1 MKHRRRA
8 PARIFHRAPARV
20 LATLATGSLATLA
33 TGPLATLATGAAML
47 FGAHGL
53 HAQTRPLTGSVSDAT
68 NGQPIS
74 GAAVAV
80 SGSAQSTFT
89 NEDGNFSVS
98 VAPGEAVLEITMLG
112 YQPATVA
119 VSEGIDN
126 ISVLL
131 QVDVLNLDEVVVT
144 GQATGISRRNL
155 ANAVS
160 SVSARELDR
169 VPAASVEQAL
179 RGKVAGANI
188 QSNSG
193 APGGGMQL
201 QLRGVSTILGNHRP
215 LYVVDGVIVS
225 DETIPSGVHTV
236 TVSSSNPVRGGS
248 QDNSANRISDLN
260 PYDIESIEVLKG
272 ASAAAIYG
280 SKANNGVIIIRTKR
294 GRVGAP
300 RFNVTQRFGFSQLA
314 NKLGLREFTSME
326 EAVEFFGPQAENHWA
341 PGKFFDHEELLAGR
355 TPLSYETAAS
365 VSGGTEDTRYYA
377 SGLVKHDGGII
388 DNTFYNKESIKL
400 NIDQTLGDKV
410 SFSLNTNAVH
420 TLAGRGITNND
431 NRSISYYMTLPSTP
445 SFVDLR
451 ALCSD
456 GSRQVDIDDCPDG
469 QGAYPRNPFAA
480 SNILETASLVRNNE
494 EVWRFVGSGNL
505 TVDAISSGAH
515 SLRLST
521 TGGIDFFNQ
530 KNALFSPPESQFEP
544 NDGLPGTSVLG
555 SGYSQY
561 LNVNANVVYTYS
573 SDAIQSTT
581 SFGTQYETRDL
592 DVSSTIAKNL
602 IGGLQNIDRGTATEV
617 RQDRARSVDFGIF
630 AQEEALLFD
639 ERVLL
644 TAGVRADR
652 SSNNSHTNE
661 FHFYPKLAAS
671 FRLPVG
677 RAGVEEIKFRGA
689 WGQSGNQPVYGQKF
703 TEYEGRNI
711 DGLPALRV
719 EGATAAPD
727 LRPER
732 QSEIEGGFD
741 ATLLDDRAT
750 VEFTYFNKTIRDVIL
765 ERSLAPSTGFNE
777 AIFNGGEINAWGIE
791 TALTVV
797 PYFTQELQWTARAT
811 FGMDRSMVTSL
822 PVPRFTIQGF
832 GYFYGTTVAEE
843 GRSLT
848 WLWGNGPD
856 PETGEV
862 AVRPIA
868 DSNADFRLGFSND
881 LSFGR
886 FNVFGTA
893 DWQKGGTVN
902 NLTRFLFDLTRNTED
917 CNETIDGESVC
928 VRRNREFP
936 NNTGTYFQDASFV
949 KLRELT
955 VSYEL
960 PDELVAGIWSGAR
973 SIRFN
978 VSGRNLLTFTDYP
991 GLDPEV
997 SNFGSEAVGR
1007 GQDVAPFPPSRS
1019 FWFSV
1024 DVAF

>member
-1 MKHRRRA
+1 MKQRHEGRA
-8 PARIFHRAPARV
+8 FV
-20 LATLATGSLATLA
+20 LATLAVGWAW
-33 TGPLATLATGAAML
+33 AML
-47 FGAHGL
+47 CGAPDPAG
-53 HAQTRPLTGSVSDAT
+53 AQTRVVTGSVSDAT
-68 NGQPIS
+68 TGQPVS

-80 SGSAQSTFT
+80 AGTALGAFT
-89 NEDGNFSVS
+89 NDDGNFSVA
-98 VAPGEAVLEITMLG
+98 VAPGEVALEVTMLG
-112 YQPATVA
+112 YQPAAVA
-119 VSEGIDN
+119 VPAGVDN
-126 ISVLL
+126 VDVALRM
-131 QVDVLNLDEVVVT
+131 DVLNLDEVVVT
-144 GQATGISRRNL
+144 GQATGVSRRNL

-201 QLRGVSTILGNHRP
+201 QLRGVSTILGSHRP

-225 DETIPSGVHTV
+225 DQTIPSGVHTV
-236 TVSSSNPVRGGS
+236 TVSSSNPIRGGS

-260 PYDIESIEVLKG
+260 PYDIESIEILKG

-280 SKANNGVIIIRTKR
+280 SKANNGVIVIRTKR

-300 RFNVTQRFGFSQLA
+300 RFNVTQRFGFFQLA

-326 EAVEFFGPQAENHWA
+326 EAVEFFGPQAADHWE

-388 DNTFYNKESIKL
+388 DNTFYNKESLKL

-451 ALCSD
+451 AVCGN
-456 GSRQVDIDDCPDG
+456 GSRQADVDDCPDG
-469 QGAYPRNPFAA
+469 QGSYPRNPFAA

-505 TVDAISSGAH
+505 TFDAISSGAH
-515 SLRLST
+515 TLRLST

-530 KNALFSPPESQFEP
+530 KNALFSPPETQFEP
-544 NDGLPGTSVLG
+544 NDGLSGTSVLG

-561 LNVNANVVYTYS
+561 LNVNANAVYTYD
-573 SDAIQSTT
+573 SDAFHSTT
-581 SFGTQYETRDL
+581 SFGTQYEIRDL

-617 RQDRARSVDFGIF
+617 RQNRARSVDFGVF
-630 AQEEALLFD
+630 AQEEVLLLD

-652 SSNNSHTNE
+652 SSNNSNTDE
-661 FHFYPKLAAS
+661 YHFYPKLAAS
-671 FRLPVG
+671 FRWPVG
-677 RAGVEEIKFRGA
+677 RAGLEEIKFRGA

-711 DGLPALRV
+711 AGLPALRV
-719 EGATAAPD
+719 VGTTAALD

-732 QSEIEGGFD
+732 QTEIEGGFD
-741 ATLLDDRAT
+741 ATLADDRAT

-765 ERSLAPSTGFNE
+765 ERSLAPSTGFDE
-777 AIFNGGEINAWGIE
+777 AIFNGGEINTWGVE
-791 TALTVV
+791 AALTAV
-797 PYFTQELQWTARAT
+797 PYFTRDLQWTARAT
-811 FGMDRSMVTSL
+811 FGMNRSKVVSL

-862 AVRPIA
+862 AVRPIS
-868 DSNADFRLGFSND
+868 DSNADFRVGVSND
-881 LSFGR
+881 LRYGQ
-886 FNVFGTA
+886 FNVFGSL

-917 CNETIDGESVC
+917 CNNLVDGESVC
-928 VRRNREFP
+928 VKRNREFP

-955 VSYEL
+955 VSYEV
-960 PDELVAGIWSGAR
+960 PPAMTARIWRGAR
-973 SIRFN
+973 SIRLN

-1019 FWFSV
+1019 WWFSV

>member
-1 MKHRRRA
+1 MKLRN
-8 PARIFHRAPARV
+8 V
-20 LATLATGSLATLA
+20 LLA
-33 TGPLATLATGAAML
+33 
-47 FGAHGL
+47 GL
-53 HAQTRPLTGSVSDAT
+53 TALLGVGEVHAQTRVLTGSVTDAT
-68 NGQPIS
+68 SGQPIS

-80 SGSAQSTFT
+80 AGSALGTFT
-89 NEDGNFSVS
+89 AEDGNFAVTVS
-98 VAPGEAVLEITMLG
+98 AGEVALDISMLG
-112 YQPATVA
+112 YQPSSVTVPA
-119 VSEGIDN
+119 GTNN
-126 ISVLL
+126 ISVTLR
-131 QVDVLNLDEVVVT
+131 VDVLNLDEIVVT

-160 SVSARELDR
+160 TVSARDLER

-201 QLRGVSTILGNHRP
+201 QLRGVSTILGNHTP

-248 QDNSANRISDLN
+248 QDNSANRIADLN
-260 PYDIESIEVLKG
+260 PYDIESIEILKG

-280 SKANNGVIIIRTKR
+280 SKANNGVVIIRTKR

-300 RFNVTQRFGFSQLA
+300 QFNVTQRFGFSQLS

-326 EAVEFFGPQAENHWA
+326 EAVEFFGPQARDHWQA
-341 PGKFFDHEELLAGR
+341 GRFFDHEELLAGHS
-355 TPLSYETAAS
+355 PPSYETSAS

-388 DNTFYNKESIKL
+388 DNTFYNKEALKL
-400 NIDQTLGDKV
+400 NIDQTLGERV
-410 SFSLNTNAVH
+410 SFSLNTNAIH

-451 ALCSD
+451 AVCAD
-456 GSRQVDIDDCPDG
+456 GSRQADIDNCPSG
-469 QGAYPRNPFAA
+469 TGTYPRNPFAS
-480 SNILETASLVRNNE
+480 SNILETASLVQNNE

-505 TVDAISSGAH
+505 TFDAITSSRH
-515 SLRLST
+515 TLRLSA
-521 TGGIDFFNQ
+521 TGGIDFYNQ
-530 KNALFSPPESQFEP
+530 KNELYSPPESQFEP

-555 SGYSQY
+555 SAYSQY
-561 LNVNANVVYTYS
+561 MNGNLNAVYTLNGNSY
-573 SDAIQSTT
+573 QSTT
-581 SFGTQYETRDL
+581 SFGTQYEIRDL
-592 DVSSTIAKNL
+592 DASSTIAKNL

-617 RQDRARSVDFGIF
+617 RQNRQRSVDFGIF
-630 AQEEALLFD
+630 AQEELLLMD
-639 ERVLL
+639 ETLLL
-644 TAGVRADR
+644 TAGARVDR
-652 SSNNSHTNE
+652 SSNNSDTDA

-671 FRLPVG
+671 YRIPVDQG
-677 RAGVEEIKFRGA
+677 ALSEVKFRGA

-711 DGLPALRV
+711 GGLPALRV
-719 EGATAAPD
+719 EGTTAS
-727 LRPER
+727 LNLSPER
-732 QSEIEGGFD
+732 QTEIEGGID
-741 ATLLDDRAT
+741 ATLFDDRAT
-750 VEFTYFNKTIRDVIL
+750 VEFTYFNKNISNVIL
-765 ERSLAPSTGFNE
+765 ERSLAPSTGFDE
-777 AIFNGGEINAWGIE
+777 SIFNGGEFRVWGLE
-791 TALTVV
+791 TAITVV
-797 PYFTQELQWTARAT
+797 PVYNRDLQWTARGT
-811 FGMDRSMVTSL
+811 FGMDRSEVVSL
-822 PVPRFTIQGF
+822 PVPRFTVQGF
-832 GYFYGTTVAEE
+832 GYFYGTTAVEE

-848 WLWGNGPD
+848 LLWGNGPN

-862 AVRPIA
+862 GVGPLA
-868 DSNADFRLGFSND
+868 DANPDFRVGFSND
-881 LSFGR
+881 IR
-886 FNVFGTA
+886 FRQFNIYGTL
-893 DWQKGGTVN
+893 DWQKGGTAN
-902 NLTRFLFDLTRNTED
+902 NLTQFLFDLTRNTED
-917 CNETIDGESVC
+917 CNNLVGGESVC
-928 VRRNREFP
+928 VQRNREFP

-955 VSYEL
+955 VSYDL
-960 PDELVAGIWSGAR
+960 SPDMVSGIWSGAR
-973 SIRFN
+973 YIRLN
-978 VSGRNLLTFTDYP
+978 MSGRNLLTFTDYA

-1024 DVAF
+1024 DVGF

>member
-1 MKHRRRA
+1 MKDRHEGRA
-8 PARIFHRAPARV
+8 VVF
-20 LATLATGSLATLA
+20 
-33 TGPLATLATGAAML
+33 GAIAAGWAWVML
-47 FGAHGL
+47 CGAHGL
-53 HAQTRPLTGSVSDAT
+53 TAQTRTLTGSVSDAT
-68 NGQPIS
+68 TGQPVS

-80 SGSAQSTFT
+80 SGTALGAFT
-89 NEDGNFSVS
+89 NEDGNFAIA
-98 VAPGEAVLEITMLG
+98 VAPGEVALEVTMLG
-112 YQPATVA
+112 YQPATVTVPA
-119 VSEGIDN
+119 GTNNVN
-126 ISVLL
+126 VALRM
-131 QVDVLNLDEVVVT
+131 DVLNLDEVVVT
-144 GQATGISRRNL
+144 GQATGVSRRNL

-160 SVSARELDR
+160 SVSAREIDR
-169 VPAASVEQAL
+169 VPAASVEEAL

-225 DETIPSGVHTV
+225 DQTIPSGVHTV
-236 TVSSSNPVRGGS
+236 TVSSSNPTRGGS

-280 SKANNGVIIIRTKR
+280 SKANNGVIVIRTKR

-300 RFNVTQRFGFSQLA
+300 RFNVTQRFGFFQLA

-326 EAVEFFGPQAENHWA
+326 EAVEFFGPQAADHWEA
-341 PGKFFDHEELLAGR
+341 GKYFDHEELLAGR

-420 TLAGRGITNND
+420 TLAGRGLTNND

-451 ALCSD
+451 AICGD
-456 GSRQVDIDDCPDG
+456 GSRQADVDDCPSG
-469 QGAYPRNPFAA
+469 QGSYPRNPFAA

-505 TVDAISSGAH
+505 TFDAISSGAH
-515 SLRLST
+515 TLRLSA
-521 TGGIDFFNQ
+521 TGGVDFFNQ
-530 KNALFSPPESQFEP
+530 KNALFSPPETQYEP
-544 NDGLPGTSVLG
+544 NDGLAGTSVLG

-561 LNVNANVVYTYS
+561 LNVNANAVYTYE
-573 SDAIQSTT
+573 SDAFHSTT

-617 RQDRARSVDFGIF
+617 RQNRARSVDFGVF
-630 AQEEALLFD
+630 AQEEVLLLD

-652 SSNNSHTNE
+652 SSNNSNTDE
-661 FHFYPKLAAS
+661 YHFYPKLAAS
-671 FRLPVG
+671 FRWPLG
-677 RAGVEEIKFRGA
+677 RAGIEEIKFRGA

-711 DGLPALRV
+711 AGLPALRV
-719 EGATAAPD
+719 VGTTAALD

-732 QSEIEGGFD
+732 QTEIEGGFD
-741 ATLLDDRAT
+741 ATLADDRAT
-750 VEFTYFNKTIRDVIL
+750 VEFTYYNKTIRDVIL

-777 AIFNGGEINAWGIE
+777 AIFNGGEINTWGVE
-791 TALTVV
+791 AALTAV
-797 PYFTQELQWTARAT
+797 PYFTRDVQWTARAT
-811 FGMDRSMVTSL
+811 FGMNRSKVVSL

-862 AVRPIA
+862 AVRPLS
-868 DSNADFRLGFSND
+868 DSNADFRVGVSND
-881 LSFGR
+881 LRFGQ
-886 FNVFGTA
+886 FNVFGSM

-917 CNETIDGESVC
+917 CNDLVDGESVC
-928 VRRNREFP
+928 VKRNREFP

-955 VSYEL
+955 VSYEVPPAL
-960 PDELVAGIWSGAR
+960 TARIWRGAR
-973 SIRFN
+973 SIRLN

-1019 FWFSV
+1019 WWFSV

>member
-1 MKHRRRA
+1 MKDRHEGRA
-8 PARIFHRAPARV
+8 VV
-20 LATLATGSLATLA
+20 L
-33 TGPLATLATGAAML
+33 GAIAAGWAWAML
-47 FGAHGL
+47 CGAHDL
-53 HAQTRPLTGSVSDAT
+53 TAQTRTLTGSVSDAT
-68 NGQPIS
+68 TGQPVS

-80 SGSAQSTFT
+80 SGTALGAFT
-89 NEDGNFSVS
+89 NEDGNFAVA
-98 VAPGEAVLEITMLG
+98 VAPGEVALEVTMLG
-112 YQPATVA
+112 YQPATVTVPA
-119 VSEGIDN
+119 GTNNVN
-126 ISVLL
+126 VALRM
-131 QVDVLNLDEVVVT
+131 DVLNLDEVVVT
-144 GQATGISRRNL
+144 GQATGVSRRNL

-160 SVSARELDR
+160 SVSAREIDR
-169 VPAASVEQAL
+169 VPAASVEEAL

-225 DETIPSGVHTV
+225 DQTIPSGVHTV
-236 TVSSSNPVRGGS
+236 TVSSSNPTRGGS

-280 SKANNGVIIIRTKR
+280 SKANNGVIVIRTKR

-300 RFNVTQRFGFSQLA
+300 RFNVTQRFGFFQLA

-326 EAVEFFGPQAENHWA
+326 EAVEFFGPQAADHWE
-341 PGKFFDHEELLAGR
+341 PGKYFDHEELLAGR

-420 TLAGRGITNND
+420 TLAGRGLTNND

-451 ALCSD
+451 AICGD
-456 GSRQVDIDDCPDG
+456 GSRQADVDDCPSG
-469 QGAYPRNPFAA
+469 QGSYPRNPFAA

-505 TVDAISSGAH
+505 TFDAISSGAH
-515 SLRLST
+515 TLRLST
-521 TGGIDFFNQ
+521 TGGVDFFNQ
-530 KNALFSPPESQFEP
+530 KNALFSPPETQYEP
-544 NDGLPGTSVLG
+544 NDGLAGTSVLG

-561 LNVNANVVYTYS
+561 LNVNANAVYTYE
-573 SDAIQSTT
+573 SDAFHSTT

-617 RQDRARSVDFGIF
+617 RQNRARSVDFGVF
-630 AQEEALLFD
+630 AQEEVLLLD

-652 SSNNSHTNE
+652 SSNNSNTDE
-661 FHFYPKLAAS
+661 YHFYPKLAAS
-671 FRLPVG
+671 FRWPLG
-677 RAGVEEIKFRGA
+677 RAGIEEIKFRGA

-711 DGLPALRV
+711 AGLPALRV
-719 EGATAAPD
+719 VGTTAALD

-732 QSEIEGGFD
+732 QTEIEGGFD
-741 ATLLDDRAT
+741 ATLADDRAT
-750 VEFTYFNKTIRDVIL
+750 VEFTYYNKTIRDVIL

-777 AIFNGGEINAWGIE
+777 AIFNGGEINTWGVE
-791 TALTVV
+791 AALTAA
-797 PYFTQELQWTARAT
+797 PYFTRDVQWTARAT
-811 FGMDRSMVTSL
+811 FGMNRSKVVSL

-862 AVRPIA
+862 GVRPLS
-868 DSNADFRLGFSND
+868 DSNADFRVGVSND
-881 LSFGR
+881 LRFGQ
-886 FNVFGTA
+886 FNVFGSM
-893 DWQKGGTVN
+893 DWQNGGTVN

-917 CNETIDGESVC
+917 CNNLVDGESVC
-928 VRRNREFP
+928 VKRNREFP

-955 VSYEL
+955 VSYEVPPAL
-960 PDELVAGIWSGAR
+960 TARIWRGAR
-973 SIRFN
+973 SIRLN

-1019 FWFSV
+1019 WWFSV

>member
-8 PARIFHRAPARV
+8 PDRIFHRAPARV

-89 NEDGNFSVS
+89 NEDGNFSVD

-179 RGKVAGANI
+179 RGKVAGTNI

-400 NIDQTLGDKV
+400 NIDQTLGDKI

-505 TVDAISSGAH
+505 TIDAISSGAH

>member
-1 MKHRRRA
+1 MKDRHEGRA
-8 PARIFHRAPARV
+8 VVF
-20 LATLATGSLATLA
+20 
-33 TGPLATLATGAAML
+33 GAIAAGWAWAML
-47 FGAHGL
+47 CTAPDL
-53 HAQTRPLTGSVSDAT
+53 TAQTRTLTGSVSDAT
-68 NGQPIS
+68 TGQPVS

-80 SGSAQSTFT
+80 SGTALGAFT
-89 NEDGNFSVS
+89 NEDGNFAVA
-98 VAPGEAVLEITMLG
+98 VAPGEVALEVTMLG
-112 YQPATVA
+112 YQPATVTVPA
-119 VSEGIDN
+119 GTNNVN
-126 ISVLL
+126 VALRM
-131 QVDVLNLDEVVVT
+131 DVLNLDEVVVT
-144 GQATGISRRNL
+144 GQATGVSRRNL

-160 SVSARELDR
+160 SVSAREIDR
-169 VPAASVEQAL
+169 VPAASVEEAL

-225 DETIPSGVHTV
+225 DQTIPSGVHTV
-236 TVSSSNPVRGGS
+236 TVSSSNPTRGGS

-280 SKANNGVIIIRTKR
+280 SKANNGVIVIRTKR

-300 RFNVTQRFGFSQLA
+300 RFNVTQRFGFFQLA

-326 EAVEFFGPQAENHWA
+326 EAVEFFGPQAADHWEA
-341 PGKFFDHEELLAGR
+341 GKYFDHEELLAGR

-410 SFSLNTNAVH
+410 SFSLNTNAAH
-420 TLAGRGITNND
+420 TLAGRGLTNND

-451 ALCSD
+451 AICGD
-456 GSRQVDIDDCPDG
+456 GSRQADVDDCPSG
-469 QGAYPRNPFAA
+469 QGSYPRNPFAA

-505 TVDAISSGAH
+505 TFDAISSGAH
-515 SLRLST
+515 TLRLST
-521 TGGIDFFNQ
+521 TGGVDFFNQ
-530 KNALFSPPESQFEP
+530 KNALFSPPETQYEP
-544 NDGLPGTSVLG
+544 NDGLAGTSVLG

-561 LNVNANVVYTYS
+561 LNVNANAVYTYE
-573 SDAIQSTT
+573 SDAFHSTT

-617 RQDRARSVDFGIF
+617 RQNRARSVDFGVF
-630 AQEEALLFD
+630 AQEEVLLLD

-652 SSNNSHTNE
+652 SSNNSNTDE
-661 FHFYPKLAAS
+661 YHFYPKLAAS
-671 FRLPVG
+671 FRWPLG
-677 RAGVEEIKFRGA
+677 RAGIEEIKFRGA

-711 DGLPALRV
+711 AGLPALRV
-719 EGATAAPD
+719 VGTTAALD

-732 QSEIEGGFD
+732 QTEIEGGFD
-741 ATLLDDRAT
+741 ATLADDRAT
-750 VEFTYFNKTIRDVIL
+750 VEFTYYNKTIRDVIL

-777 AIFNGGEINAWGIE
+777 AIFNGGEINIWGVE
-791 TALTVV
+791 AALTAA
-797 PYFTQELQWTARAT
+797 PYFTRDVQWTARAT
-811 FGMDRSMVTSL
+811 FGMNRSKVVSL

-862 AVRPIA
+862 GVRPLS
-868 DSNADFRLGFSND
+868 DSNADFRVGVSND
-881 LSFGR
+881 LRFGQ
-886 FNVFGTA
+886 FNVFGSM
-893 DWQKGGTVN
+893 DWQNGGTVN

-917 CNETIDGESVC
+917 CNNLVDGESVC
-928 VRRNREFP
+928 VKRNREFP

-955 VSYEL
+955 VSYEVPPAL
-960 PDELVAGIWSGAR
+960 TTRIWRGAR
-973 SIRFN
+973 SIRLN

-1019 FWFSV
+1019 WWFSV

>member
-1 MKHRRRA
+1 MEQRREGRA
-8 PARIFHRAPARV
+8 FV
-20 LATLATGSLATLA
+20 FATLAAGWAW
-33 TGPLATLATGAAML
+33 AML
-47 FGAHGL
+47 CGAHDLG
-53 HAQTRPLTGSVSDAT
+53 AQTRVVTGSVSDAT
-68 NGQPIS
+68 TGQPVS

-80 SGSAQSTFT
+80 SGTVEGAFT

-98 VAPGEAVLEITMLG
+98 VALGEVALEISMLG

-119 VSEGIDN
+119 VPADEDN
-126 ISVLL
+126 VNVALRM
-131 QVDVLNLDEVVVT
+131 DVLNLDEIVVT
-144 GQATGISRRNL
+144 GQATGVSRRNL

-169 VPAASVEQAL
+169 VPAVSVEQAL

-201 QLRGVSTILGNHRP
+201 QLRGVSTILGSHRP

-225 DETIPSGVHTV
+225 DQTIPSGVHAV
-236 TVSSSNPVRGGS
+236 TVSSSNPIRGGS

-260 PYDIESIEVLKG
+260 PYDIESIEILKG

-280 SKANNGVIIIRTKR
+280 SKANNGVIVIRTKR

-300 RFNVTQRFGFSQLA
+300 RFNVTQRFGFFQLA

-326 EAVEFFGPQAENHWA
+326 EAVEFFGPQAADHWA
-341 PGKFFDHEELLAGR
+341 LGKFFDHEELLAGR

-400 NIDQTLGDKV
+400 NIDQTLGEKV
-410 SFSLNTNAVH
+410 SLSLNTNAVH

-451 ALCSD
+451 AVCGD
-456 GSRQVDIDDCPDG
+456 GSRQADVDDCPGG
-469 QGAYPRNPFAA
+469 QGSYPRNPFAA

-505 TVDAISSGAH
+505 TYDAISSGAH
-515 SLRLST
+515 ALRLST

-530 KNALFSPPESQFEP
+530 KNELFSPPETQFEP
-544 NDGLPGTSVLG
+544 NDGLSGTSVLG

-561 LNVNANVVYTYS
+561 LNVNANAVYTYG
-573 SDAIQSTT
+573 SDAFRSTT
-581 SFGTQYETRDL
+581 SFGTQYEIRDL

-617 RQDRARSVDFGIF
+617 RQNRERSVDFGVF
-630 AQEEALLFD
+630 AQEEVLLLD

-652 SSNNSHTNE
+652 SSNNSNTDE
-661 FHFYPKLAAS
+661 YHFYPKLAAS
-671 FRLPVG
+671 FRWPVR
-677 RAGVEEIKFRGA
+677 RAGLEEIKFRGA

-711 DGLPALRV
+711 SGLPALRV
-719 EGATAAPD
+719 VGTTAALD

-732 QSEIEGGFD
+732 QTEVEGGVD
-741 ATLLDDRAT
+741 ATLADDRAT
-750 VEFTYFNKTIRDVIL
+750 VELTYFNKTIRDVIL

-777 AIFNGGEINAWGIE
+777 AIFNGGEINTWGVE
-791 TALTVV
+791 AALTAA
-797 PYFTQELQWTARAT
+797 PYFTRELQWTARAT
-811 FGMDRSMVTSL
+811 FGMNRSKVVSL

-862 AVRPIA
+862 AVRPIS
-868 DSNADFRLGFSND
+868 DSNADFRVGVSND
-881 LSFGR
+881 LRFGR
-886 FNVFGTA
+886 FNVFGSM

-917 CNETIDGESVC
+917 CNNLVDGESVC
-928 VRRNREFP
+928 VKRNRDFP

-949 KLRELT
+949 KVRELT
-955 VSYEL
+955 VSYEV
-960 PDELVAGIWSGAR
+960 PPAMTARIWRGAR
-973 SIRFN
+973 SIRLQ

-1019 FWFSV
+1019 WWFSV

>member
-1 MKHRRRA
+1 MKQRHEGRA
-8 PARIFHRAPARV
+8 FV
-20 LATLATGSLATLA
+20 LATLAVGWAW
-33 TGPLATLATGAAML
+33 AML
-47 FGAHGL
+47 CGAPDPAW
-53 HAQTRPLTGSVSDAT
+53 AQTRVVTGSVSDAT
-68 NGQPIS
+68 TGQPVS

-80 SGSAQSTFT
+80 AGTALGAFT
-89 NEDGNFSVS
+89 NDDGNFSVA
-98 VAPGEAVLEITMLG
+98 VAPGEVALEVTMLG
-112 YQPATVA
+112 YQPAAVA
-119 VSEGIDN
+119 VPAGVDN
-126 ISVLL
+126 VDVALRM
-131 QVDVLNLDEVVVT
+131 DVLNLDEVVVT
-144 GQATGISRRNL
+144 GQATGVSRRNL

-201 QLRGVSTILGNHRP
+201 QLRGVSTILGSHRP

-225 DETIPSGVHTV
+225 DQTIPSGVHTV
-236 TVSSSNPVRGGS
+236 TVSSSNPIRGGS

-260 PYDIESIEVLKG
+260 PYDIESIEILKG

-280 SKANNGVIIIRTKR
+280 SKANNGVIVIRTKR

-300 RFNVTQRFGFSQLA
+300 RFNVTQRFGFFQLA

-326 EAVEFFGPQAENHWA
+326 EAVEFFGPQAADHWE

-388 DNTFYNKESIKL
+388 DNTFYNKESLKL

-451 ALCSD
+451 AVCGN
-456 GSRQVDIDDCPDG
+456 GSRQADVDDCPDG
-469 QGAYPRNPFAA
+469 QGSYPRNPFAA

-505 TVDAISSGAH
+505 TFDAISSGAH
-515 SLRLST
+515 TLRLST

-530 KNALFSPPESQFEP
+530 KNALFSPPETQFEP
-544 NDGLPGTSVLG
+544 NDGLSGTSVLG

-561 LNVNANVVYTYS
+561 LNVNANAVYTYD
-573 SDAIQSTT
+573 SDAFHSTT
-581 SFGTQYETRDL
+581 SFGTQYEIRDL

-617 RQDRARSVDFGIF
+617 RQNRARSVDFGVF
-630 AQEEALLFD
+630 AQEEVLLLD

-652 SSNNSHTNE
+652 SSNNSNTDE
-661 FHFYPKLAAS
+661 YHFYPKLAAS
-671 FRLPVG
+671 FRWPVG
-677 RAGVEEIKFRGA
+677 RAGLEEIKFRGA

-711 DGLPALRV
+711 AGLPALRV
-719 EGATAAPD
+719 VGTTAALD

-732 QSEIEGGFD
+732 QTEIEGGFD
-741 ATLLDDRAT
+741 ATLADDRAT

-765 ERSLAPSTGFNE
+765 ERSLAPSTGFDE
-777 AIFNGGEINAWGIE
+777 AIFNGGEINTWGVE
-791 TALTVV
+791 AALTAV
-797 PYFTQELQWTARAT
+797 PYFTRDLQWTARAT
-811 FGMDRSMVTSL
+811 FGMNRSKVVSL

-862 AVRPIA
+862 AVRPIS
-868 DSNADFRLGFSND
+868 DSNADFRVGVSND
-881 LSFGR
+881 LRYGQ
-886 FNVFGTA
+886 FNVFGSL

-917 CNETIDGESVC
+917 CNNLVDGESVC
-928 VRRNREFP
+928 VKRNREFP

-955 VSYEL
+955 VSYEV
-960 PDELVAGIWSGAR
+960 PPAMTARIWRGAR
-973 SIRFN
+973 SIRLN

-1019 FWFSV
+1019 WWFSV

>member
-1 MKHRRRA
+1 MRLRYS
-8 PARIFHRAPARV
+8 I
-20 LATLATGSLATLA
+20 LAGLITALGTG
-33 TGPLATLATGAAML
+33 GIQ
-47 FGAHGL
+47 
-53 HAQTRPLTGSVSDAT
+53 AQTRVLTGSVTDVT
-68 NGQPIS
+68 TGQAIS
-74 GAAVAV
+74 GAAIAV
-80 SGSAQSTFT
+80 TGTTLGTFT
-89 NEDGNFSVS
+89 EDDGNFAVS
-98 VAPGEAVLEITMLG
+98 VVAGEVVLEISMLG
-112 YQPATVA
+112 YQPATVT
-119 VSEGIDN
+119 VPSGTNN
-126 ISVLL
+126 ISVNLR
-131 QVDVLNLDEVVVT
+131 VDVLNLDEIVVT

-160 SVSARELDR
+160 TVSARDLER
-169 VPAASVEQAL
+169 VPSASVEQAL

-201 QLRGVSTILGNHRP
+201 QLRGVSTILGNHTP

-248 QDNSANRISDLN
+248 QDNSANRIADLN

-280 SKANNGVIIIRTKR
+280 SKANNGVVIIRTKR

-300 RFNVTQRFGFSQLA
+300 QFNVTQRFGFSQLS

-326 EAVEFFGPQAENHWA
+326 EAIEFFGPQAADHWQA
-341 PGKFFDHEELLAGR
+341 GRFFDHEELLAGNS
-355 TPLSYETAAS
+355 PPSYETSAS
-365 VSGGTEDTRYYA
+365 VSGGTQDTRYYA

-388 DNTFYNKESIKL
+388 DNTFYNKESLKL
-400 NIDQTLGDKV
+400 NIDQTLGERV
-410 SFSLNTNAVH
+410 SFSLNTNAIH

-451 ALCSD
+451 AMCAD
-456 GSRQVDIDDCPDG
+456 GSRQADIDKCPSG
-469 QGAYPRNPFAA
+469 TGIYPRNPFAS
-480 SNILETASLVRNNE
+480 SNILETASLVRNDE

-505 TVDAISSGAH
+505 TFDAITSSTH
-515 SLRLST
+515 TLRLSA
-521 TGGIDFFNQ
+521 TGGIDFYNQ
-530 KNALFSPPESQFEP
+530 KNELFSPPESQFEP

-555 SGYSQY
+555 TGYSQY
-561 LNVNANVVYTYS
+561 MNGNLNAVYTFN
-573 SDAIQSTT
+573 SDALQSTT
-581 SFGTQYETRDL
+581 SFGTQYEIRDV

-617 RQDRARSVDFGIF
+617 RQNRARSLDFGIF
-630 AQEEALLFD
+630 AQEEVLLLD
-639 ERVLL
+639 ERLLL
-644 TAGVRADR
+644 TAGMRVDR
-652 SSNNSHTNE
+652 SSNNSDTDE

-671 FRLPVG
+671 YRFPIGGDLL
-677 RAGVEEIKFRGA
+677 EEVKFRGA

-711 DGLPALRV
+711 GGLPALRV
-719 EGATAAPD
+719 EGTTAALD
-727 LRPER
+727 LSPER
-732 QSEIEGGFD
+732 QTEIEGGID
-741 ATLLDDRAT
+741 ATLFDDRAT
-750 VEFTYFNKTIRDVIL
+750 VEFTYFNKTIENVIL

-777 AIFNGGEINAWGIE
+777 SIFNGGEINVWGLE

-797 PYFTQELQWTARAT
+797 PFFSRDLQWTARGT
-811 FGMDRSMVTSL
+811 FSMDRSEVVSL
-822 PVPRFTIQGF
+822 PVPRFAVQGF
-832 GYFYGTTVAEE
+832 GYFYGTTAVEE

-848 WLWGNGPD
+848 WLWGNGPN

-862 AVRPIA
+862 GVGPLKDA
-868 DSNADFRLGFSND
+868 NADFRVGFSND
-881 LSFGR
+881 IR
-886 FNVFGTA
+886 IKQFNVYGTL

-902 NLTRFLFDLTRNTED
+902 NLTQFLFDLTRNTED
-917 CNETIDGESVC
+917 CNDLVNGQSVC
-928 VRRNREFP
+928 VQRNLDFP

-955 VSYEL
+955 VSYDL
-960 PDELVAGIWSGAR
+960 PEDMVANVWSGAR
-973 SIRFN
+973 HIRFN
-978 VSGRNLLTFTDYP
+978 LSGRNLLTFTDYP

-997 SNFGSEAVGR
+997 SNFGSESIGR
-1007 GQDVAPFPPSRS
+1007 GQDVAPFPPSRT

-1024 DVAF
+1024 DVGF

>member
-1 MKHRRRA
+1 MKDRREGRA
-8 PARIFHRAPARV
+8 VA
-20 LATLATGSLATLA
+20 L
-33 TGPLATLATGAAML
+33 GAIAAGWAWAML
-47 FGAHGL
+47 CGAHEL
-53 HAQTRPLTGSVSDAT
+53 TAQTRALTGSVSDAT
-68 NGQPIS
+68 TGQPVA

-80 SGSAQSTFT
+80 SGTALGAFT
-89 NEDGNFSVS
+89 NDDGNFSIA
-98 VAPGEAVLEITMLG
+98 VAPGEVALEVSMLG
-112 YQPATVA
+112 YQPATVTVPPDA
-119 VSEGIDN
+119 DN
-126 ISVLL
+126 VNVALRM
-131 QVDVLNLDEVVVT
+131 DVLNLDEVVVT
-144 GQATGISRRNL
+144 GQATGVSRRNL

-169 VPAASVEQAL
+169 VPAASVEEAL

-225 DETIPSGVHTV
+225 DQTIPSGVHAV
-236 TVSSSNPVRGGS
+236 TVSSSNPIRGGS

-280 SKANNGVIIIRTKR
+280 SKANNGVIVIRTKR

-300 RFNVTQRFGFSQLA
+300 RFNVTQRFGFFQLA

-326 EAVEFFGPQAENHWA
+326 EAVEFFGPQAADHWE

-420 TLAGRGITNND
+420 TLAGRGLTNND

-451 ALCSD
+451 AICGD
-456 GSRQVDIDDCPDG
+456 GSRHADVDDCPNG
-469 QGAYPRNPFAA
+469 QGSYPRNPFAA

-505 TVDAISSGAH
+505 TFDAISSGVH
-515 SLRLST
+515 NLRLSA
-521 TGGIDFFNQ
+521 TGGVDFFNQ
-530 KNALFSPPESQFEP
+530 KNALFSPPETQYEP
-544 NDGLPGTSVLG
+544 NDGLSGTSVLG

-561 LNVNANVVYTYS
+561 LNVNANAVYTYD
-573 SDAIQSTT
+573 SDAFHSTT
-581 SFGTQYETRDL
+581 SFGTQYEIRDL

-617 RQDRARSVDFGIF
+617 RQNRARSVDFGIF
-630 AQEEALLFD
+630 AQEEVLLLD

-652 SSNNSHTNE
+652 SSNNSDTDE
-661 FHFYPKLAAS
+661 YHFYPKLAAS
-671 FRLPVG
+671 FRWPVG
-677 RAGVEEIKFRGA
+677 RAGLEEIKFRGA

-711 DGLPALRV
+711 AGLPALRV
-719 EGATAAPD
+719 VGTTAALD

-732 QSEIEGGFD
+732 QTEIEGGFD
-741 ATLLDDRAT
+741 ATLADDRAT

-777 AIFNGGEINAWGIE
+777 AIFNGGEINTWGVE
-791 TALTVV
+791 AAVTAV
-797 PYFTQELQWTARAT
+797 PYFTRDLQWTARAT
-811 FGMDRSMVTSL
+811 FSMNRSEVVSL

-862 AVRPIA
+862 GVRPLS
-868 DSNADFRLGFSND
+868 DSNADFRIGVSND
-881 LSFGR
+881 LRFGQ
-886 FNVFGTA
+886 FNVFGSM

-902 NLTRFLFDLTRNTED
+902 NLTRFLFDLTRNTQD
-917 CNETIDGESVC
+917 CNNLVDGESVC
-928 VRRNREFP
+928 VKRNREFP

-955 VSYEL
+955 VSYEVPTTL
-960 PDELVAGIWSGAR
+960 TTRIWRGAR
-973 SIRFN
+973 SIRLN

-1019 FWFSV
+1019 WWFSV

>member
-1 MKHRRRA
+1 MKDRHEGRA
-8 PARIFHRAPARV
+8 VVFAAIAAGW
-20 LATLATGSLATLA
+20 AW
-33 TGPLATLATGAAML
+33 AML
-47 FGAHGL
+47 CGVQDL
-53 HAQTRPLTGSVSDAT
+53 TAQTRTLTGSVSDAT
-68 NGQPIS
+68 TGQPVS

-80 SGSAQSTFT
+80 SGTALGAFT
-89 NEDGNFSVS
+89 NEDGNFAVA
-98 VAPGEAVLEITMLG
+98 VAPGEVALEVTMLG
-112 YQPATVA
+112 YQPATVTVPA
-119 VSEGIDN
+119 GTNNVN
-126 ISVLL
+126 VALRM
-131 QVDVLNLDEVVVT
+131 DVLNLDEVVVT
-144 GQATGISRRNL
+144 GQATGVSRRNL

-160 SVSARELDR
+160 SVSAREIDR
-169 VPAASVEQAL
+169 VPAASVEEAL

-225 DETIPSGVHTV
+225 DQTIPSGVHTV
-236 TVSSSNPVRGGS
+236 TVSSSNPTRGGS

-280 SKANNGVIIIRTKR
+280 SKANNGVIVIRTKR

-300 RFNVTQRFGFSQLA
+300 RFNVTQRFGFFQLA

-326 EAVEFFGPQAENHWA
+326 EAVEFFGPQAADHWEA
-341 PGKFFDHEELLAGR
+341 GKYFDHEELLAGR

-420 TLAGRGITNND
+420 TLAGRGLTNND

-451 ALCSD
+451 AICGD
-456 GSRQVDIDDCPDG
+456 GSRQADVDDCPSG
-469 QGAYPRNPFAA
+469 QGSYPRNPFAA

-505 TVDAISSGAH
+505 TFDAISSGAH
-515 SLRLST
+515 TLRLST
-521 TGGIDFFNQ
+521 TGGVDFFNQ
-530 KNALFSPPESQFEP
+530 KNALFSPPETQYEP
-544 NDGLPGTSVLG
+544 NDGLAGTSVLG

-561 LNVNANVVYTYS
+561 LNVNANAVYTYE
-573 SDAIQSTT
+573 SDAFHSTT

-617 RQDRARSVDFGIF
+617 RQNRARSVDFGVF
-630 AQEEALLFD
+630 AQEEVLLLD

-652 SSNNSHTNE
+652 SSNNSNTDE
-661 FHFYPKLAAS
+661 YHFYPKLAAS
-671 FRLPVG
+671 FRWPLG
-677 RAGVEEIKFRGA
+677 RAGIEEIKFRGA

-711 DGLPALRV
+711 AGLPALRV
-719 EGATAAPD
+719 VGTTAALD

-732 QSEIEGGFD
+732 QTEIEGGFD
-741 ATLLDDRAT
+741 ATLADDRAT
-750 VEFTYFNKTIRDVIL
+750 VEFTYYNKTIRDVIL

-777 AIFNGGEINAWGIE
+777 AIFNGGEINTWGVE
-791 TALTVV
+791 AALTAA
-797 PYFTQELQWTARAT
+797 PYFTRDVQWTARAT
-811 FGMDRSMVTSL
+811 FGMNRSKVVSL

-862 AVRPIA
+862 AVRPLS
-868 DSNADFRLGFSND
+868 DSNADFRVGVSND
-881 LSFGR
+881 LRFGQ
-886 FNVFGTA
+886 FNVFGSM

-917 CNETIDGESVC
+917 CNDLVDGESVC
-928 VRRNREFP
+928 VKRNREFP

-955 VSYEL
+955 VSYEVPPAL
-960 PDELVAGIWSGAR
+960 TVRIWRGAR
-973 SIRFN
+973 SIRLN

-1019 FWFSV
+1019 WWFSV

>member
-1 MKHRRRA
+1 MKDRHEGRA
-8 PARIFHRAPARV
+8 VV
-20 LATLATGSLATLA
+20 L
-33 TGPLATLATGAAML
+33 GAIAAGWAWAML
-47 FGAHGL
+47 CTAPDL
-53 HAQTRPLTGSVSDAT
+53 TAQTRTLTGSVSDAT
-68 NGQPIS
+68 TGQPVS

-80 SGSAQSTFT
+80 SGTALGAFT
-89 NEDGNFSVS
+89 NEDGNFAVA
-98 VAPGEAVLEITMLG
+98 VAPGEVALEVTMLG
-112 YQPATVA
+112 YQPATVTVPA
-119 VSEGIDN
+119 GTNNVN
-126 ISVLL
+126 VALRM
-131 QVDVLNLDEVVVT
+131 DVLNLDEVVVT
-144 GQATGISRRNL
+144 GQATGVSRRNL

-160 SVSARELDR
+160 SVSAREIDR
-169 VPAASVEQAL
+169 VPAASVEEAL

-225 DETIPSGVHTV
+225 DQTIPSGVHTV
-236 TVSSSNPVRGGS
+236 TVSSSNPTRGGS

-280 SKANNGVIIIRTKR
+280 SKANNGVIVIRTKR

-300 RFNVTQRFGFSQLA
+300 RFNVTQRFGFFQLA

-326 EAVEFFGPQAENHWA
+326 EAVEFFGPQAADHWEA
-341 PGKFFDHEELLAGR
+341 GKYFDHEELLAGR

-420 TLAGRGITNND
+420 TLAGRGLTNND

-451 ALCSD
+451 AICGD
-456 GSRQVDIDDCPDG
+456 GSRQADVDDCPSG
-469 QGAYPRNPFAA
+469 QGSYPRNPFAA

-505 TVDAISSGAH
+505 TFDAISSGAH
-515 SLRLST
+515 TLRLST
-521 TGGIDFFNQ
+521 TGGVDFFNQ
-530 KNALFSPPESQFEP
+530 KNALFSPPETQYEP
-544 NDGLPGTSVLG
+544 NDGLAGTSVLG

-561 LNVNANVVYTYS
+561 LNVNANAVYTYE
-573 SDAIQSTT
+573 SDAFHSTT

-617 RQDRARSVDFGIF
+617 RQNRARSVDFGVF
-630 AQEEALLFD
+630 AQEEVLLLD

-652 SSNNSHTNE
+652 SSNNSNTDE
-661 FHFYPKLAAS
+661 YHFYPKLAAS
-671 FRLPVG
+671 FRWPLG
-677 RAGVEEIKFRGA
+677 RAGIEEIKFRGA

-711 DGLPALRV
+711 AGLPALRV
-719 EGATAAPD
+719 VGTTVALD

-732 QSEIEGGFD
+732 QTEIEGGFD
-741 ATLLDDRAT
+741 ATLADDRAT
-750 VEFTYFNKTIRDVIL
+750 VEFTYYNKTIRDVIL

-777 AIFNGGEINAWGIE
+777 AIFNGGEINTWGVE
-791 TALTVV
+791 AALTAA
-797 PYFTQELQWTARAT
+797 PYFTRDVQWTARAT
-811 FGMDRSMVTSL
+811 FGMNRSKVVSL

-862 AVRPIA
+862 GVRPLS
-868 DSNADFRLGFSND
+868 DSNADFRVGVSND
-881 LSFGR
+881 LRFGQ
-886 FNVFGTA
+886 FNVFGSM

-917 CNETIDGESVC
+917 CNNLVDGESVC
-928 VRRNREFP
+928 VKRNREFP

-955 VSYEL
+955 VSYEVPPAL
-960 PDELVAGIWSGAR
+960 TARIWRGAR
-973 SIRFN
+973 SIRLN

-1019 FWFSV
+1019 WWFSV